1 LHCHLRSIEPL
12 RRQFAREQLA
22 CGLPRERANE
32 RSQRFVTTIA
42 R

>member
-1 LHCHLRSIEPL
+1 LDCDLRSIL
-12 RRQFAREQLA
+12 SLHRQLAREQLA

-32 RSQRFVTTIA
+32 RLQRFVTTIA